1 MIVPV
6 FNYHLSIITIMGK
19 VIVSAMLPLPF
30 MGGVNF
36 L

>member
-6 FNYHLSIITIMGK
+6 FNYHLPIMQRK
-19 VIVSAMLPLPF
+19 RRRDATFAIYR
-30 MGGVNF
+30 GVNF

>member
-6 FNYHLSIITIMGK
+6 FNYHLSIITSNRLRDATFAIY
-19 VIVSAMLPLPF
+19 
-30 MGGVNF
+30 GGVNF